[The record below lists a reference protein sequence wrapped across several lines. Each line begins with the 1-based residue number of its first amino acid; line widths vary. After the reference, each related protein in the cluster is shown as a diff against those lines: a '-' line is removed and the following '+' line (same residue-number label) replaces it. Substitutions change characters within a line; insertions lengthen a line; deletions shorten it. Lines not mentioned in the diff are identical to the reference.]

1 MRSDLDVFPDLPLIG
16 DIVLGGTGIVI
27 ADASPEFCGVV
38 WGVPPKSASQNPG
51 ANMNIQTAIVDDLLA
66 RNPHAG
72 EFRQVHRID
81 LGRTH
86 VIGAVRVPADMSDPT
101 TLSEQNGPVEE
112 FRQMIL
118 PGSMRNTGP
127 KSCLLYTS
135 DAADEATIV

>member
-51 ANMNIQTAIVDDLLA
+51 ANMNIQAAIVDDLLA

-72 EFRQVHRID
+72 EFWQVHRID

-127 KSCLLYTS
+127 KRARKTGGRG
-135 DAADEATIV
+135 